1 MSRIISP
8 TITITITIDN
18 RVQPARA
25 DLRLSQDMPGPAVVD
40 VLLAMAQKL
49 NADLMRQI
57 AAPVPFPPG
66 PDPGKTPG
74 NAGGLG
80 NGNT

>member
-8 TITITITIDN
+8 TLTLTITVDN
-18 RVQPARA
+18 RVIPARA
-25 DLRLSQDMPGPAVVD
+25 DLRLSQDMPIPAVVD

-57 AAPVPFPPG
+57 TGPPPG
-66 PDPGKTPG
+66 LSGGDPGKGPG
-74 NAGGLG
+74 NAGGPG